1 MQHYALFF
9 FCRIVPADNVV
20 AGAFPSAVR
29 LVSVLRLQTSQT
41 SDMQG
46 QRYYDSPI
54 ITIFAN
60 IISVSAPSLALE
72 V

>member
-9 FCRIVPADNVV
+9 FCRIVPADNAVDGV
-20 AGAFPSAVR
+20 FPSAVR
-29 LVSVLRLQTSQT
+29 LVSVLRLQTSRT
-41 SDMQG
+41 SDRQG
-46 QRYYDSPI
+46 QRYDVSPI

-60 IISVSAPSLALE
+60 IISISASSLASG